1 MLVILMYLLVQNSF
15 YRTISSKINN
25 VKQMVKG
32 GLIRRK
38 DSNRFAPFFPI
49 LHGDPI
55 SAYVYA
61 CTEHN
66 ACPGYVVAINNRKRM
81 LTARLGYLLTG

>member
-1 MLVILMYLLVQNSF
+1 MLKRNGE
-15 YRTISSKINN
+15 
-25 VKQMVKG
+25 KG
-32 GLIRRK
+32 GSILDKRTRIV
-38 DSNRFAPFFPI
+38 SPPSLSI